1 MENKKPGNK
10 PEKPSDK
17 PKSGRFIIFY
27 SKFEFEI
34 KKTIDRKTNQFFF
47 GKPNSFRFFPQI
59 SKIKFYT
66 RNRSVFQ
73 VLPFSTGSAFNNRR
87 AGSDSRRWHR
97 TMLSDSFRS
106 LRKKHGTFALPRHQ
120 PIHPHHYGTTPSS
133 LPARPQPASLPPRD
147 GRSLDRHR
155 RCAALP
161 GYALARS
168 RICRPIIR
176 QTRLIPHPARSCTF
190 CPREKKKLKR
200 ECTVHTY
207 AASKAA

>member
-1 MENKKPGNK
+1 LENQTVLDFFLKFRKLNFILETDQFWGFC
-10 PEKPSDK
+10 
-17 PKSGRFIIFY
+17 RF
-27 SKFEFEI
+27 
-34 KKTIDRKTNQFFF
+34 Q
-47 GKPNSFRFFPQI
+47 
-59 SKIKFYT
+59 
-66 RNRSVFQ
+66 Q
-73 VLPFSTGSAFNNRR
+73 VAAFNNRR

-97 TMLSDSFRS
+97 TMLPDSFRS

-120 PIHPHHYGTTPSS
+120 PIHPPTTTAPRRRRCP
-133 LPARPQPASLPPRD
+133 PARNQPAYHHEMVARWI
-147 GRSLDRHR
+147 GIA
-155 RCAALP
+155 AALP